1 MADLNF
7 ILQAVTTANHAASI
21 RALLQLSKPTQIF
34 VSVAFARKTGL
45 DAIQDQLK
53 PLAGKAKFFV
63 GIRNDITS
71 IQAVNRLLELN
82 LELYAVDTGSRQTIF
97 HPKLYLA
104 ANKTKAIAIIGSA
117 NMTFNGLHNN
127 IEISTRMVLDLTKN
141 STDRR
146 FVDSVVSAFDQ
157 MLAVHPNHVFKIT
170 DKKHATK
177 LFEEGRLAD
186 ETVILAPVAGSS
198 VRKGERD
205 TLAPMKL
212 TRISRP
218 HPVKPKAVSAN
229 LAAPAKAFPTKVS
242 PVVTKPIAG
251 TKYLVWES
259 RPLSERDLSI
269 PKGAN
274 TNPTGSMGFKKGLYD
289 DIDQRHYFYDEVFNE
304 LPWKPDSPGSKKL
317 RATAKF
323 ELVIKNI
330 SYGVFD
336 LVVAHGTD
344 KTSASYLQ
352 SNFMTQLH
360 WGIARPLIAKQDLL
374 GRNLYLYRKDSAPP
388 EFMIEID

>member
-21 RALLQLSKPTQIF
+21 RTLLQLPEPNRILI
-34 VSVAFARKTGL
+34 SVAFARTTGL
-45 DAIQDQLK
+45 DAIHDHLK
-53 PLAGKAKFFV
+53 PLAGKTKFFV

-71 IQAVNRLLELN
+71 IQAVERLLELN

-104 ANKTKAIAIIGSA
+104 ANETDATAIVGSA

-127 IEISTRMVLDLTKN
+127 IEISTCMALDLTKS
-141 STDRR
+141 STDKI
-146 FVDSVVSAFDQ
+146 FLDAVVDAFDS
-157 MLAVHPNHVFKIT
+157 MLAMHPNHVFKIM
-170 DKKHATK
+170 DKKHALK

-205 TLAPMKL
+205 NLAPMKL
-212 TRISRP
+212 SRVRRP
-218 HPVKPKAVSAN
+218 PPTTPKAVPAKS
-229 LAAPAKAFPTKVS
+229 AAPAKGLATKAAPVS
-242 PVVTKPIAG
+242 AKPIAG

-259 RPLSERDLSI
+259 KPLSERDLSI
-269 PKGAN
+269 PRGAN
-274 TNPTGSMGFKKGLYD
+274 TNPTGSMGFKKGLYG
-289 DIDQRHYFYDEVFNE
+289 DIDQRHYFYDEVFNGLE
-304 LPWKPDSPGSKKL
+304 WKADEPGSKKR
-317 RATAKF
+317 RATADF

-330 SYGVFD
+330 SYGNFN
-336 LVVAHGTD
+336 LAVAHSTD
-344 KTSASYLQ
+344 TTSASYLQ
-352 SNFMTQLH
+352 GNFTTQLH
-360 WGIARPLIAKQDLL
+360 WGTARSLIAKRDLL
-374 GRNLYLYRKDSAPP
+374 GRNLYLYRKDSTPP